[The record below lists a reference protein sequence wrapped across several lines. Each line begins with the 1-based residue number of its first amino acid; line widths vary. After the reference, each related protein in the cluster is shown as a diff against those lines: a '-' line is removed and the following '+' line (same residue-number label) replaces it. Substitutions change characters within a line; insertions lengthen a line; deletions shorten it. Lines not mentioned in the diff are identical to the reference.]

1 MAITENVLLAC
12 GEAAKGWGLC
22 KWSVFVGVVL
32 MLVNLVWGVLL
43 VHASKT
49 CENYVTNI
57 SVIIL
62 SFSVVLHG
70 ILFN

>member
-22 KWSVFVGVVL
+22 KWSIFVGVVL

-49 CENYVTNI
+49 CENY
-57 SVIIL
+57 
-62 SFSVVLHG
+62 H
-70 ILFN
+70 